1 MEDYADKLKDV
12 LEHSWEINHSCWD
25 NAYNPC
31 EDTDFGKDTEAI
43 FWEDTGNYR
52 GNVQTVSE
60 SLCVL
65 SDSLTVPR
73 LIFVHSR
80 IASSAPRMLLR
91 VSGHSLAL
99 GCKQNHSQGCYGSCG
114 C

>member
-1 MEDYADKLKDV
+1 MDNGSHKKQRGVEEAFDTVGDYADKLKDV
-12 LEHSWEINHSCWD
+12 LDHSWEINHSCWD

-60 SLCVL
+60 SL
-65 SDSLTVPR
+65 
-73 LIFVHSR
+73 
-80 IASSAPRMLLR
+80 
-91 VSGHSLAL
+91 
-99 GCKQNHSQGCYGSCG
+99 
-114 C
+114 